1 MDKITQKIVQIKPID
16 KVKKGVRCK
25 CYNNFRSSDNKPLKL
40 VLDSENR
47 LLYCDHCGNIIDPII
62 ALEMLAKTWET
73 LYEEREYVVK
83 CIRRAWEIGRKYRPW
98 KRSLKDLEKQI
109 GRRGEN
115 LPCCPQFSKFI
126 SETDLNHWEET
137 AINALIS
144 MSGGTK
150 AMIIS
155 KSEYEENIDETES
168 IPEDD

>member
-115 LPCCPQFSKFI
+115 LPCCPHCDKAFRIEDITSFECSPNGYRKFGYRK
-126 SETDLNHWEET
+126 
-137 AINALIS
+137 
-144 MSGGTK
+144 SGYKLGSFK
-150 AMIIS
+150 
-155 KSEYEENIDETES
+155 NID
-168 IPEDD
+168 